1 MRIIHTSDWHLGQNF
16 MGKSRACEHQAFFRW
31 LFKKIKK
38 HKVDALIVSGDVYD
52 TGSPPS
58 YAREMFNQ
66 FVVDL
71 QDTGCQ
77 MVVLAGNHDSV
88 ATLNESSELLSCL
101 NTQVISKVSLDKP
114 ESQLISLKNRQ
125 GKVEAILCAI
135 PFIRPRDVLISQA
148 GQSGRDKQQAMQQA
162 IADYYQQVYQLALKK
177 RGKKKIP
184 IIASGHLTT
193 VGASTSDSVREIYI
207 GTLDAFPA
215 KAFPP
220 VDYMALGHI
229 HQTQKVA
236 KSEQIRYCGSPLPLS
251 FDEAGGVDKSVLLVD
266 FKADKF
272 MHAKPLMIPRSQPM
286 QVIKGNLKQIEKQI
300 KSLADKY
307 ELAGRQTVWLE
318 IVVSEQDYMNDLQ
331 GRVQAMTE
339 GLPLEVLRLKRDSRS
354 RQNKKQLKQK
364 ETLNE
369 LTVNDVFERRLSEE
383 DWQDKEEKARLKRIK
398 HQFRKVV
405 DELVSG
411 VDSQ

>member
-1 MRIIHTSDWHLGQNF
+1 
-16 MGKSRACEHQAFFRW
+16 MGKSRAPEHAAFFKW
-31 LFKKIKK
+31 LLAQIEE
-38 HKVDALIVSGDVYD
+38 HNVDALIVAGDVYD

-101 NTQVISKVSLDKP
+101 NTQVISKVTLDKP
-114 ESQLISLKNRQ
+114 EAQLISLKSRQ
-125 GKVEAILCAI
+125 GKEAAILCAI

-162 IADYYQQVYQLALKK
+162 IADYYQQVYQLALEK
-177 RGKKKIP
+177 RGKRKIP
-184 IIASGHLTT
+184 VIASGHLTT

-229 HQTQKVA
+229 HQSQKVA

-272 MHAKPLMIPRSQPM
+272 VNAKPLMIPRSQPM
-286 QVIKGNLKQIEKQI
+286 QIIKGDLKQIEKQI
-300 KSLADKY
+300 KSLAEKHD
-307 ELAGRQTVWLE
+307 LADRQTVWLE
-318 IVVSEQDYMNDLQ
+318 IIVSSQDYLNDLQ
-331 GRVQAMTE
+331 NRIQAITE
-339 GLPLEVLRLKRDSRS
+339 GLPVEVLRLKRETKD
-354 RQNKKQLKQK
+354 RQSKHRQKQK

-369 LTVNDVFERRLSEE
+369 LTIDDVFERRLSEQ
-383 DWQDKEEKARLKRIK
+383 DWQTKEEKQRLARIRVSFKQL
-398 HQFRKVV
+398 V
-405 DELVSG
+405 DELESG
-411 VDSQ
+411 ASDV